1 MFKDESY
8 IEKSVMYLLQ
18 YKQILEV
25 QLRSI
30 SKNRKLKRKNEKVIS
45 LLEESYIQ
53 LFYTLFGIALKECDF
68 IYD

>member
-53 LFYTLFGIALKECDF
+53 LFYILFGIALKECDF